1 MVIRSQGMIALQQT
15 LLIFKRSSVWAV
27 YGYDRDTYTLEQI
40 ADNSGACSCG
50 AAAVH
55 GGYAYWFS
63 TDGRFWRSDGR
74 RPVDLSAPILWWTE
88 LGKFQVGGRHIVR
101 QIDARIWLRLEAG
114 SGEDV
119 DYYTFIWDPFTNTF
133 TRYDKE
139 IADFVWWPRV
149 WVHPAITVLFE
160 Q

>member
-1 MVIRSQGMIALQQT
+1 M
-15 LLIFKRSSVWAV
+15 WAV

-40 ADNSGACSCG
+40 ADNSGTCSCG

-55 GGYAYWFS
+55 GGNAYWFS
-63 TDGRFWRSDGR
+63 TDGRFWRFDGSLDLQ
-74 RPVDLSAPILWWTE
+74 DLSAPILWWTE

-119 DYYTFIWDPFTNTF
+119 DYYTFVLYSCHKHFHPVRQGDCRLCVVAPCG
-133 TRYDKE
+133 
-139 IADFVWWPRV
+139 
-149 WVHPAITVLFE
+149 VHTAVVVLFE